1 MRKTG
6 LLLVLGVALVL
17 TSAGAPKASAGV
29 VVGVAVGGPVY
40 VRPVH
45 AYGYFGPRYVAPH
58 YFAPGSY
65 VAFGPAPVYPR
76 VYIASAFSF
85 SVQNAMASERG
96 MQRLDKQVKHELN
109 MLPYVNAF
117 DYMAFTVDADNNV
130 TLTGEVTNPVVKSDA
145 GKVVKRIEGV
155 ESVNNQIQVLRVS
168 PMDDRL

>member
-76 VYIASAFSF
+76 VYIAPAPVYYRHWYPRRYGARRAFYGC
-85 SVQNAMASERG
+85 R
-96 MQRLDKQVKHELN
+96 R
-109 MLPYVNAF
+109 
-117 DYMAFTVDADNNV
+117 
-130 TLTGEVTNPVVKSDA
+130 
-145 GKVVKRIEGV
+145 
-155 ESVNNQIQVLRVS
+155 
-168 PMDDRL
+168 